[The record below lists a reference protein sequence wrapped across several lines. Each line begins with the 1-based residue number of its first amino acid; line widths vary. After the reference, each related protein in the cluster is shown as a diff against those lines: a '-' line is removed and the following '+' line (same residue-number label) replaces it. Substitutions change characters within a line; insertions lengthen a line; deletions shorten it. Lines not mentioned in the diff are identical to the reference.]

1 MQNTIRCWEI
11 FIAGKEIVCLRY
23 DVKPLRIFP
32 GFERAFGQAVEAD
45 IVDRLRQACPE
56 TLSVV
61 REDAG
66 CVVGHS
72 G

>member
-1 MQNTIRCWEI
+1 MLAVRRETIEDIPW
-11 FIAGKEIVCLRY
+11 V
-23 DVKPLRIFP
+23 RILN
-32 GFERAFGQAVEAD
+32 ERAFGQAVEAD
-45 IVDRLRQACPE
+45 IVDRRRQACPE

-61 REDAG
+61 REDEG